1 MNVRSSSG
9 YYGRSNYRKRKWRNI
24 LIISAISLVILIVV
38 FLVVG
43 NILKKKTQD
52 DDNAGAG
59 GTSVS
64 DNTVIPEPVP
74 HSINGYFV
82 DMSGLSYAQFS
93 DWISTLSANGVTA
106 VSLNLTDDTGILLY
120 DSKTAQKLG
129 YQTASDSRI
138 SLSSIVTKAE
148 SRGIYTGAYITLNSF
163 GESDAKVRSAKLAY
177 EAAIVCEI
185 AEAGID
191 DVIVRCP
198 GISAEYIDEL
208 VRFAESIK
216 NINSDAQVGIALTRE
231 LLEMPD
237 ASLYVEKLVT
247 AFNFTALDLTGN
259 GDSEVSA
266 YVEESLSG
274 PNVRYYI
281 LRYNTRILLP
291 YTEDEEARGQLEAL
305 LASNSINNWQ
315 IVKK

>member
-52 DDNAGAG
+52 DDNDGAV

-64 DNTVIPEPVP
+64 DNTTIPEPVP

-93 DWISTLSANGVTA
+93 DRISTLAANGVTA

-198 GISAEYIDEL
+198 EISSEYIDEL
-208 VRFAESIK
+208 IGFAKNVK
-216 NINSDAQVGIALTRE
+216 NINSTAKIGITFTTS
-231 LLEMPD
+231 LLETED
-237 ASLYVEKLVT
+237 AALSVDKLVA
-247 AFNFTALDLTGN
+247 AFDLTALDLASVEGN
-259 GDSEVSA
+259 DTLV
-266 YVEESLSG
+266 
-274 PNVRYYI
+274 
-281 LRYNTRILLP
+281 
-291 YTEDEEARGQLEAL
+291 
-305 LASNSINNWQ
+305 
-315 IVKK
+315 